1 MVVGNGVSGSVASGT
16 GMGAGYGISSVV
28 GSLMGGV
35 EVAATGSS
43 CGFGSASSRGLLGS
57 TTVSLGA
64 SLSPGS

>member
-1 MVVGNGVSGSVASGT
+1 MVVGKGVSGAVASGA
-16 GMGAGYGISSVV
+16 GMGAEFGVSSVA
-28 GSLMGGV
+28 GSLMGGA

>member
-1 MVVGNGVSGSVASGT
+1 MVVGEGVSGAVVSGI
-16 GMGAGYGISSVV
+16 GMGALSGVSSAAD
-28 GSLMGGV
+28 LLTGGA